1 MKKRAILS
9 MLGLLGVGMT
19 GCGPEPD
26 MYGPAPMYGP
36 EPSVYRPS
44 ERVEDD
50 GIDIM
55 DEDKTDNENLV
66 EE

>member
-1 MKKRAILS
+1 
-9 MLGLLGVGMT
+9 MLGMLGVGMT

-26 MYGPAPMYGP
+26 MYGPASSMYH
-36 EPSVYRPS
+36 PS

>member
-36 EPSVYRPS
+36 EPSMYRPS

-50 GIDIM
+50 GTDIM

>member
-1 MKKRAILS
+1 MKKRVIIS
-9 MLGLLGVGMT
+9 MLGMLGVGMT

-26 MYGPAPMYGP
+26 MYGPASSMYH
-36 EPSVYRPS
+36 PS

>member
-50 GIDIM
+50 GTDIM

>member
-1 MKKRAILS
+1 MKKRTILS
-9 MLGLLGVGMT
+9 MLGMLGVGMT

-36 EPSVYRPS
+36 ASSMYHPS

-55 DEDKTDNENLV
+55 DDSETNNENLV

>member
-1 MKKRAILS
+1 
-9 MLGLLGVGMT
+9 
-19 GCGPEPD
+19 
-26 MYGPAPMYGP
+26 MYGPAPVPINGP
-36 EPSVYRPS
+36 ESSMYHPS

-55 DEDKTDNENLV
+55 DEDKTDNENPV

>member
-50 GIDIM
+50 GTDTM
-55 DEDKTDNENLV
+55 DEDKTDNENPV